1 MQLKPLAVLTAL
13 SIYLNQA
20 LANTDVNFADVAT
33 CTSTLQKLSDD
44 MKSNHPDALKTDH
57 TKFYGW
63 LAASMLFKQLANNQA
78 TFESHCDTGNNNGVT
93 THSGNSS
100 YDPIGCNQLSNTNPG
115 FSGLW
120 ASHITPSLQ
129 PVVDWVELNA
139 TTAVPGI
146 ARGYSATCPCPAPIY
161 PNPQTWNNCQV
172 STDMPPHPASLQRA
186 EL

>member
-1 MQLKPLAVLTAL
+1 MKLNVPATVTTILA
-13 SIYLNQA
+13 YLA
-20 LANTDVNFADVAT
+20 KTLANTDVHFTDAAT
-33 CTSTLQKLSDD
+33 CTSTLQKLSDG
-44 MKSNHPDALKTDH
+44 MKNNHPDALKTDH

-78 TFESHCDTGNNNGVT
+78 TFESHCDTSNNNGVPT
-93 THSGNSS
+93 DSGNLS
-100 YDPIGCNQLSNTNPG
+100 YNPIGCNQLSNTNLG

-120 ASHITPSLQ
+120 ASDIIPSLQ

-146 ARGYSATCPCPAPIY
+146 ARGYNATCACPAPIY
-161 PNPQTWNNCQV
+161 PNSQTWNKCHV